1 MCMEDQGSR
10 AQVRDAV
17 VRAAA
22 ASGWDNAGWAVT
34 TYRAMELRRQTFY
47 LWLANV
53 CAVLLVSLLHD
64 FRGIEFYIND
74 SEHNAILTFLAL
86 LVAFRSQQAYERWWE
101 GRKLLGSLNNASR
114 SLASLAAAWV
124 TDGNRRDRII
134 MRTIVFFWSVRAT
147 LRRERLDPSEMAG
160 LLDVRQVGE
169 REVLAGCPSNAVS
182 VLADPHRPPHLPSH
196 PVTFRWACS
205 TIRRRSRC
213 ITILDADRHLTPRC
227 TYSAAAW
234 RCTLRPGLTTVL
246 QTARICSKGRKSA
259 TRLGRYMPRAL
270 RASAG
275 L

>member
-1 MCMEDQGSR
+1 MARTNPWTCMEDQGSR

-22 ASGWDNAGWAVT
+22 ASGWDNAGWAIT

-64 FRGIEFYIND
+64 FKGIEFYIND
-74 SEHNAILTFLAL
+74 SEHSTILTFLAL

-134 MRTIVFFWSVRAT
+134 MRTIVFFWSVRAS

-160 LLDVRQVGE
+160 LLDARQVS
-169 REVLAGCPSNAVS
+169 LLN
-182 VLADPHRPPHLPSH
+182 D
-196 PVTFRWACS
+196 S
-205 TIRRRSRC
+205 TSIPMLV
-213 ITILDADRHLTPRC
+213 ID
-227 TYSAAAW
+227 
-234 RCTLRPGLTTVL
+234 TLRAEFADEARE
-246 QTARICSKGRKSA
+246 QQATAA
-259 TRLGRYMPRAL
+259 PAPRLGLWEIAVDEQLKALVDALGGSERIARTPMPRGPHAML
-270 RASAG
+270 RVFSAVWIFTFP
-275 L
+275 LAISDE

>member
-1 MCMEDQGSR
+1 M
-10 AQVRDAV
+10 RDAV

-114 SLASLAAAWV
+114 RSA
-124 TDGNRRDRII
+124 
-134 MRTIVFFWSVRAT
+134 
-147 LRRERLDPSEMAG
+147 
-160 LLDVRQVGE
+160 LL
-169 REVLAGCPSNAVS
+169 
-182 VLADPHRPPHLPSH
+182 HRP
-196 PVTFRWACS
+196 VTSGEA
-205 TIRRRSRC
+205 
-213 ITILDADRHLTPRC
+213 
-227 TYSAAAW
+227 
-234 RCTLRPGLTTVL
+234 
-246 QTARICSKGRKSA
+246 
-259 TRLGRYMPRAL
+259 
-270 RASAG
+270 
-275 L
+275 